1 MTKKRTKSEP
11 SYEGRISLS
20 IDAVKNK
27 KTKTIRQTA
36 RLFDVSE
43 ATLRNRLKGGI
54 TSKEAGI
61 DRRKLTPTE
70 EIALRNWTLSLE
82 RRGLPPRR
90 EMAREMVN
98 VLLAERDKTKPPKK
112 VGINWID
119 SFLSRNPD
127 LKCKFARRL
136 SRKRALCEDPTYGIV
151 GDDIYN
157 FDETRFAMGIGA
169 TAKVICS
176 SDRQGKLSII
186 QPGNREWVTVV
197 ECVGSSGII
206 VPPLIIFKSRHNQA
220 KWYTDPILPPDW
232 SITHSP
238 KGWTSDELG
247 LQWLEKIFE
256 PFTRPL
262 TVGAYRLL
270 ILDGHSSHLTPEF
283 NRACEKS
290 NIITCCLPAY
300 SSHILQPLDV
310 GVFSVLKRLY
320 GTAVENRIRIGLH
333 HVDKIDFLAMLL
345 SVRLQTY
352 SIQNIK
358 SGFSHTGI
366 VPYDPQKVI
375 SQLHLMVQEASP
387 VQSRPNTSNSHSW
400 SSKTPYNPCTVGR
413 QGKAIKKLLNM
424 TNLGSNTPT
433 SQALDQLLKGALIT
447 MHNAAMLT
455 SENHKLRKAV
465 DQLQK
470 RHTCRTQALPNEG
483 SLTVSEGR
491 ELAQALDQAH
501 EAATVTNQP
510 EPPLRAQRAPPRCSN
525 C

>member
-1 MTKKRTKSEP
+1 MTRLLTPKITPSEL
-11 SYEGRISLS
+11 GRESEI
-20 IDAVKNK
+20 IVKVYDEMNK

-70 EIALRNWTLSLE
+70 EIALRNWILSLE

-90 EMAREMVN
+90 EMAREMAN

-112 VGINWID
+112 
-119 SFLSRNPD
+119 
-127 LKCKFARRL
+127 
-136 SRKRALCEDPTYGIV
+136 TYGIV
-151 GDDIYN
+151 DDDIYN
-157 FDETRFAMGIGA
+157 FDETGFAMGIGA
-169 TAKVICS
+169 TAKVIYS
-176 SDRQGKLSII
+176 SDRQGKPSII

-197 ECVGSSGII
+197 ECVGSS
-206 VPPLIIFKSRHNQA
+206 
-220 KWYTDPILPPDW
+220 
-232 SITHSP
+232 
-238 KGWTSDELG
+238 
-247 LQWLEKIFE
+247 
-256 PFTRPL
+256 
-262 TVGAYRLL
+262 
-270 ILDGHSSHLTPEF
+270 
-283 NRACEKS
+283 
-290 NIITCCLPAY
+290 
-300 SSHILQPLDV
+300 
-310 GVFSVLKRLY
+310 
-320 GTAVENRIRIGLH
+320 
-333 HVDKIDFLAMLL
+333 
-345 SVRLQTY
+345 
-352 SIQNIK
+352 
-358 SGFSHTGI
+358 
-366 VPYDPQKVI
+366 
-375 SQLHLMVQEASP
+375 
-387 VQSRPNTSNSHSW
+387 
-400 SSKTPYNPCTVGR
+400 
-413 QGKAIKKLLNM
+413 
-424 TNLGSNTPT
+424 GSNTPT

>member
-70 EIALRNWTLSLE
+70 EIALRNWILSLE

-90 EMAREMVN
+90 EMAREMAN

-112 VGINWID
+112 VGINWIH

-136 SRKRALCEDPTYGIV
+136 SRKRALCEDPVFINGFFERLLCLKQTYGIV

-220 KWYTDPILPPDW
+220 
-232 SITHSP
+232 
-238 KGWTSDELG
+238 E
-247 LQWLEKIFE
+247 
-256 PFTRPL
+256 
-262 TVGAYRLL
+262 
-270 ILDGHSSHLTPEF
+270 
-283 NRACEKS
+283 
-290 NIITCCLPAY
+290 
-300 SSHILQPLDV
+300 
-310 GVFSVLKRLY
+310 
-320 GTAVENRIRIGLH
+320 
-333 HVDKIDFLAMLL
+333 
-345 SVRLQTY
+345 
-352 SIQNIK
+352 
-358 SGFSHTGI
+358 
-366 VPYDPQKVI
+366 
-375 SQLHLMVQEASP
+375 
-387 VQSRPNTSNSHSW
+387 
-400 SSKTPYNPCTVGR
+400 
-413 QGKAIKKLLNM
+413 
-424 TNLGSNTPT
+424 
-433 SQALDQLLKGALIT
+433 
-447 MHNAAMLT
+447 
-455 SENHKLRKAV
+455 
-465 DQLQK
+465 
-470 RHTCRTQALPNEG
+470 
-483 SLTVSEGR
+483 
-491 ELAQALDQAH
+491 
-501 EAATVTNQP
+501 
-510 EPPLRAQRAPPRCSN
+510 
-525 C
+525 